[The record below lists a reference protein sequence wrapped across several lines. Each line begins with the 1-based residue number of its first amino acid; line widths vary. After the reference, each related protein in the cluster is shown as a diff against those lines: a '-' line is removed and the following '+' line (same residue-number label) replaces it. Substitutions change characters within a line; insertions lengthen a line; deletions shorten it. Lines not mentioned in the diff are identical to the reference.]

1 MIVVNDNKQSEL
13 IIKDVT
19 PVSQAN
25 EATHV
30 PPRTVSADRNE
41 SNEVNLNDHQNK
53 QEE

>member
-19 PVSQAN
+19 PVSQVN

-30 PPRTVSADRNE
+30 PPRAASEDRNE
-41 SNEVNLNDHQNK
+41 SDEVKLNEHQN
-53 QEE
+53 